1 MSDQPDFGA
10 INIHS
15 NVAVYLQIENQ
26 VQFAIASGELNAGDQ
41 LPAVAKMAQRVGV
54 NINTVAKAYRD
65 LEVMGLVY
73 TRRGMGVFVNRDV
86 TEKCRKDCLKRLIA
100 RVYEIAGEAK
110 AAGVAA
116 RDVKA
121 MVDETYTTDGGPYSE
136 PPANLM
142 ALAKPKAKA
151 TKAKKRSK

>member
-1 MSDQPDFGA
+1 MPDQPDFGA

-26 VQFAIASGELNAGDQ
+26 VQFAIASGKLNSGDQ

-73 TRRGMGVFVNRDV
+73 TRRGMGVFINRDV

-110 AAGVAA
+110 AAAVSA

-121 MVDETYTTDGGPYSE
+121 MVDETYAAGGEPYSE
-136 PPANLM
+136 PPACVM
-142 ALAKPKAKA
+142 ALARPKAKP
-151 TKAKKRSK
+151 KKRGK